1 MEMKIIAEN
10 IHIISP
16 RVKAALAE
24 RDISFFQTMAGRQVE
39 ADSWAVDLNIG
50 PQKKHGVE
58 VMTWLVDGVQ
68 EVVDVPLC
76 LDTTNLAAI
85 EAGLKRAR
93 RQAIINST
101 SAEPERL
108 ETVPPLAAEYGA
120 KIVALTMGKA
130 GIPISAMERVDF
142 AMQIMPRLEEVGIPI
157 EDIVFDPLVLT
168 VSGCQEYCPECI
180 EAVRYLKAS
189 WDPPPLVSV
198 GVSNVSNAVPT
209 ENRSLIN
216 RTYMAMLMGTGLD
229 MVIADPFDEK
239 LIEVINTIEG
249 RDDSTPVKQLILKLH
264 DATAIG
270 EQLEPSDVD
279 MSDPEQAAI
288 YKTVKIL
295 MNEVI
300 YTDDYLR
307 F

>member
-142 AMQIMPRLEEVGIPI
+142 AMQIMPRLEEVGIPV
-157 EDIVFDPLVLT
+157 EDIIFDPLVLT

-264 DATAIG
+264 DATALG

-288 YKTVKIL
+288 YKTVRIL

>member
-157 EDIVFDPLVLT
+157 EDIIFDPLVLT